1 MLNTGKA
8 ILKRKDV
15 EKTFLKVN
23 MEAVE
28 EVARQL
34 RLRNLSRHDID

>member
-1 MLNTGKA
+1 MERK
-8 ILKRKDV
+8 KKDV

-28 EVARQL
+28 EIARQA
-34 RLRNLSRHDID
+34 DEVMQKQKQ